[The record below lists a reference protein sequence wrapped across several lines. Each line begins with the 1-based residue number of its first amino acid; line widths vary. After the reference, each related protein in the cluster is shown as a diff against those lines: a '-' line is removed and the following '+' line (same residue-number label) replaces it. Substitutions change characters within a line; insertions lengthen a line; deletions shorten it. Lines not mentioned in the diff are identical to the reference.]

1 MRKEVLGP
9 KHSTNEKRHKY
20 TIMIY
25 VLQNIWVSGRFNFAR
40 HESLNQPMIHFDAA
54 ISANESETENKNET
68 KSNRPTEI
76 I

>member
-1 MRKEVLGP
+1 
-9 KHSTNEKRHKY
+9 
-20 TIMIY
+20 MIY
-25 VLQNIWVSGRFNFAR
+25 VLQNIWVSGHFIFAR

>member
-1 MRKEVLGP
+1 
-9 KHSTNEKRHKY
+9 
-20 TIMIY
+20 MIY
-25 VLQNIWVSGRFNFAR
+25 VLQNIWVSGHYIFAR

-54 ISANESETENKNET
+54 ISSNESEMENKNET